1 MYANYSYTNKGVH
14 MEHTLHYKL
23 RATHINCQ
31 KSIVQQIK
39 KTTDLKPG
47 EPKILEFLMEHE
59 PCEQKEI
66 AAGCDL
72 NPSSVTGIL
81 MRMERRN
88 LIKREAING
97 NRRSLYVS
105 MTEHGKNMSKKV
117 EEAFEIVDQQAVE
130 GLTQKE
136 SAELMRLLD
145 LVNHNLLQTND
156 KKTI

>member
-1 MYANYSYTNKGVH
+1 

-39 KTTDLKPG
+39 KTTDLMPG

-66 AAGCDL
+66 AVGCDL

-105 MTEHGKNMSKKV
+105 MTKHGKNMSKKV
-117 EEAFEIVDQQAVE
+117 EGAFEIVDQQAVE